1 MFSDKLI
8 EKLNITPQ
16 QPGVYLMLDKKQ
28 SVIYV
33 GKALNLKKRLSSY
46 FNKSYK
52 HDFKTFVMIKKIFNF
67 EIIIT
72 LTEKEAL
79 IVEANFI
86 KNYKPKYNVILKD
99 DKRYPF
105 LRINIKE
112 NYPNITV
119 VRCAKK
125 DGAAYFGPYASP
137 GAVRKTL
144 KIINKVFKLRKCKTP
159 YYKNRQRP
167 CLNFQINLCL
177 APCCNKVDLDEYS
190 EIVKEVSMFLKG
202 RTKELIKKIKSE
214 MNLASCSLEYEQ
226 AAQFRD
232 KMFAISKT
240 VEKQIA
246 VTTDFKDRDVFAV
259 SDSFPYIMVV
269 VLIVRKGFLL
279 DSHTFTF
286 KETLSTNIEVIESFI
301 RQYYDK
307 TVFIPQEILL
317 SLNIENKEVLEN
329 YFSDLKEKKVSIIF
343 PVRGEK
349 LSLVKM
355 ADLNV
360 VYELKNKIAQDSAKT
375 GFLIRLQKKIKMD
388 KMPVRI
394 ECFDNSN
401 TFEHEPVSCMVV
413 FINGKSEKSQY
424 RKYKIK
430 NRKEHSDYA
439 YMEEVLKRRYKN
451 NSSCQNLPDL
461 IMVDGG
467 KGQLNIALLVLENL
481 NLSKSV
487 FTIGIAKKNRQK
499 GETEDKIYI
508 AARSNSISFGKDR
521 ELLLFLQKIR
531 DEAHRFA
538 ISFHR
543 KRRAKSM
550 IKSEIDD
557 IDGIGIKRKSAL
569 IREFKTIE
577 NIRAA
582 TVNEICA
589 VPGISKKTAKTIKN
603 GLNG

>member
-1 MFSDKLI
+1 MFSDKII
-8 EKLNITPQ
+8 EKFNLTPQ
-16 QPGVYLMLDKKQ
+16 QPGIYLMLDKNQ

-46 FNKSYK
+46 FSKSCK
-52 HDFKTFVMIKKIFNF
+52 HDLKTSVMIKKIFDF

-86 KNYKPKYNVILKD
+86 KNHKPKYNVILKD

-105 LRINIKE
+105 LRINTKE
-112 NYPNITV
+112 SYPNLTV
-119 VRCAKK
+119 VRRTKK
-125 DGAAYFGPYASP
+125 DGAAYFGPYSSSN
-137 GAVRKTL
+137 AVRKTL
-144 KIINKVFKLRKCKTP
+144 KIINKIFKLRKCRTT

-177 APCCNKVDLDEYS
+177 APCCNSVNLDEYN

-202 RTKELIKKIKSE
+202 RTSELIKKTKAE
-214 MNLASCSLEYEQ
+214 MSLASSNLQYEQ
-226 AAQFRD
+226 AAQLRD

-240 VEKQIA
+240 VEKQVA

-259 SDSFPYIMVV
+259 AASFPYIMIVI
-269 VLIVRKGFLL
+269 LIVRNGFLL

-286 KETLSTNIEVIESFI
+286 KETMSTNEEVLESFI
-301 RQYYDK
+301 KQYYEP
-307 TVFIPQEILL
+307 TIFIPQEILV
-317 SLNIENKEVLEN
+317 SLDIGNKEALEN
-329 YFSDLKEKKVSIIF
+329 YFSDLKKKKVSLIL

-355 ADLNV
+355 ADLNAA
-360 VYELKNKIAQDSAKT
+360 YELKNKIALDSAKT

-388 KMPVRI
+388 KIPVRI

-413 FINGKSEKSQY
+413 FINGKPEKSQY

-439 YMEEVLKRRYKN
+439 YMEEALKRRYKN
-451 NSSCQNLPDL
+451 NSSAQNLPDL

-467 KGQLNIALLVLENL
+467 KGQLNIAFLILKDL

-487 FTIGIAKKNRQK
+487 FTIGIAKKNSQK

-508 AARSNSISFGKDR
+508 HGRSNSINFGNDR
-521 ELLLFLQKIR
+521 DLLLFLQKIR
-531 DEAHRFA
+531 DETHRFA

-543 KRRAKSM
+543 SRRAKSM
-550 IKSEIDD
+550 IKSKLDD
-557 IDGIGIKRKSAL
+557 IDGIGDRRKNTLIKK
-569 IREFKTIE
+569 FKTID
-577 NIRAA
+577 NIREA
-582 TVNEICA
+582 TITEICA
-589 VPGISKKTAKTIKN
+589 IPGISMKIAKTIKN